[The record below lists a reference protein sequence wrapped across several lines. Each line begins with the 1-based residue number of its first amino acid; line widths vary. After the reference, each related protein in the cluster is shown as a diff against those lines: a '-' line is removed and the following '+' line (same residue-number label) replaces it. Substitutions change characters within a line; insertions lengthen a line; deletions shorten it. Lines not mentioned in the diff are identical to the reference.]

1 MSLKKDLSKYS
12 PRKQQQEAIDF
23 IDQQFKKNYEYERTT
38 ARQQFMLMN

>member
-23 IDQQFKKNYEYERTT
+23 IDNQFKNDPTT
-38 ARQQFMLMN
+38 RSEFMSIVNK